1 MRYYKIHQGPQ
12 NTYATTAVENG
23 FVGISY
29 GMPNL
34 SQLNTNDQKLK
45 EKIRDIYFEL
55 HKGVSNASAGP
66 GIGAVYRFLAVIQ
79 IGDIVI
85 NPMGDGTYK
94 VGEVVGDYYYAGDNE
109 IIPHRR
115 NVKWFASFTKDA
127 CSETLKNTLGAIAAI
142 SDVTHRSLEIDALL
156 SGNVMRTEII
166 QSAVDESEFALEK
179 HLEDF
184 LIENWSNT
192 DLSREYDLLK
202 DENGQIIAQQY
213 STEVGPIDI
222 LAIKRDKSE
231 LLIVELKKGRSGD
244 AVVGQILRYIT
255 AVKNEVAEPGQ
266 KIRGVIITGTDDKK
280 IRYALEPLGDLVDF
294 MVYKIQFSLE
304 KIIIKNT

>member
-1 MRYYKIHQGPQ
+1 MRYYKIHQGAQ
-12 NTYATTAVENG
+12 NAHAITAVENG
-23 FVGISY
+23 FVGIHY
-29 GMPNL
+29 GMPDL
-34 SQLNTNDQKLK
+34 SQLNIDDPKLR
-45 EKIRDIYFEL
+45 EKIKDIYFEF

-66 GIGAVYRFLAVIQ
+66 GIGAIYRFRATIQ

-94 VGEVVGDYYYAGDNE
+94 VGEIIGDYYYAGDNE

-127 CSETLKNTLGAIAAI
+127 CSETLKNTLGAIATI
-142 SDVTHRSLEIDALL
+142 SDVTHQSLEIDALL

-192 DLSREYDLLK
+192 DLGREYDLLK
-202 DENGQIIAQQY
+202 DENGQMIAQQY

-222 LAIKRDKSE
+222 LAVSKDKSE

-255 AVKNEVAEPGQ
+255 AVKNEVAEPNQ
-266 KIRGVIITGTDDKK
+266 KVKGVIITGVDDKK
-280 IRYALEPLGDLVDF
+280 IRYSIEPLNGLVDF

-304 KIIIKNT
+304 KITKNS